1 MRYVLHVGSCCLS
14 GHHLE
19 TPLLLDG
26 QESGHLKILLSVFEM
41 VDLPELSRISTGA
54 FLNLEAPGGIR
65 VSESFTF

>member
-1 MRYVLHVGSCCLS
+1 MRYILHLGSCCLG

-41 VDLPELSRISTGA
+41 VDLPEPSRIR
-54 FLNLEAPGGIR
+54 LEL
-65 VSESFTF
+65 F